1 MAGTTDRQH
10 LGVVRKNATQEV
22 RVSVGDYG
30 GVPYIY
36 ALVCPCEEPP
46 ELERDRHPGLTVR
59 AHTLRPLIRLLTEAL
74 ELAEIREKAAWD
86 DQEPELRRRW
96 RR

>member
-1 MAGTTDRQH
+1 MSGTTDRQH
-10 LGVVRKNATQEV
+10 LGVVRKNATQEI

-36 ALVCPCEEPP
+36 ALVCPNEEPP
-46 ELERDRHPGLTVR
+46 ECERERHPGLTIR
-59 AHTLRPLIRLLTEAL
+59 PHTLRPLIPLLSQAL
-74 ELAEIREKAAWD
+74 EVAEIREKASWD
-86 DQEPELRRRW
+86 DREPEVRRR